1 MIKSKVLYQVI
12 LICSMLISCEKY
24 SINHQESFTVS
35 GYVYYLNEPVENVT
49 ISIDEQFNWNANT
62 NSEGFFKITGVS
74 SGDHKLNMRKSINNI
89 LNSSGDTSGFTEKT
103 LDISVYEDVNLSYL
117 KLPKA
122 VYLYEAMDIS
132 ELSAKIFWSP
142 TDDEGFRE
150 YKLFRHST
158 SGLDET
164 TGTLMHVSTSLTDTS
179 FVDNQLNPFQNYHYR
194 VYVMNEYGRIGGS
207 NIIQI
212 QTKNVQLIRNSG
224 FEEISEEEPIY
235 WTLVRNPGNP
245 DNSIIIDSTDAIEGN
260 NSLKFHHAEE
270 SGCWEM
276 WITQDLNKSFLIGGA
291 TYKLSLGFKADFVGQ
306 TGFNLIL
313 RNSTIDLWLNVPIKI
328 DEEGEWSMIFYE
340 FGLPDTIGNNDVKM
354 TIHFCNQGVKSWWLD
369 NIKLEKSE

>member
-1 MIKSKVLYQVI
+1 
-12 LICSMLISCEKY
+12 MLISCEKY